1 MAMNRPPAILLLLAA
16 CAPSAAAAEPAQTTR
31 SLVIYGD
38 EPCPESTDEEI
49 VVCARRPETER
60 YRIPKELR
68 NKGRPPSEISWASRS
83 EALEDAQR
91 ETRPNS
97 CSVVGTWG
105 QSGCWQQMIRQW
117 FAERRARNH

>member
-1 MAMNRPPAILLLLAA
+1 MRRWLAILVLAAA
-16 CAPSAAAAEPAQTTR
+16 CAPSAVAAEPAQTTR

-68 NKGRPPSEISWASRS
+68 GRGDRPSETSWAARN
-83 EALEDAQR
+83 EALDEAQR
-91 ETRPNS
+91 TTRPNS
-97 CSVVGTWG
+97 CSTVGTWG
-105 QSGCWQQMIRQW
+105 QTGCWQQMIRQW
-117 FAERRARNH
+117 FAERRSRSR